1 MDDQNIKKTKKIIEN
16 IIYITLATVDA
27 NGNPWNSPVFA
38 AFDEKYNF
46 YWRSAKDAMHSQ
58 NIRTNNKVFIA
69 IYDSTIPFGAGE
81 GVYIKAKVTELH
93 NINEIV
99 HAITILDSRAPKKLG
114 KADNYIETSPRS
126 IYKATPEKIWI
137 NVDGEIDGFFVD
149 KRLEIKLP

>member
-81 GVYIKAKVTELH
+81 LHIGHYLNLKQQLCSGVVWMCSDLCYLNFENPH
-93 NINEIV
+93 FMG
-99 HAITILDSRAPKKLG
+99 RA
-114 KADNYIETSPRS
+114 
-126 IYKATPEKIWI
+126 
-137 NVDGEIDGFFVD
+137 
-149 KRLEIKLP
+149 